1 MKYSCTFI
9 SVSPRGRYIVSTRNF
24 KDFFD
29 LINEVWVLKSN
40 HIWLRGEYRTEKH
53 KNVFISSSLE
63 GEDVYEIELSA
74 DGFCI
79 GENQIPLIYL
89 KNLIYS

>member
-29 LINEVWVLKSN
+29 LINEVWVLKSD
-40 HIWLRGEYRTEKH
+40 HMWVSGEYRTEKY

-63 GEDVYEIELSA
+63 GENTYEIELSIN
-74 DGFCI
+74 GLCFE
-79 GENQIPLIYL
+79 ENQIPFVYI
-89 KNLIYS
+89 KNLIFS